1 MSDPSQPD
9 LTDFTILDATNLLEY
24 ATSRFAAIWIACDR
38 SHVPQLPA
46 YISSFVQR
54 LQWEANTFVFPYTN
68 ICMVLNI
75 HLTMP
80 DLLRSIISRF
90 ARLQTGNTTGEQ
102 FFNEFFQ
109 YCSPH
114 DPQLRSTHRVVTNY
128 AHDWWK
134 DRFDILGFALPSLN
148 VNEVIDMAI
157 DHFEQLPLGAMLLP
171 GPVVAD
177 RFDGAP
183 LLNQILA
190 EKIKMAAE
198 AASIMSQHEGPMDE
212 LEEALLNALRS

>member
-24 ATSRFAAIWIACDR
+24 ATSCFAAIWIACDQ
-38 SHVPQLPA
+38 SHVPQSPA

-75 HLTMP
+75 HPTMP
-80 DLLRSIISRF
+80 DLLRSIIDRF

-102 FFNEFFQ
+102 
-109 YCSPH
+109 
-114 DPQLRSTHRVVTNY
+114 VVTNY
-128 AHDWWK
+128 THDWWK
-134 DRFDILGFALPSLN
+134 DRFDMLGFALPSLN
-148 VNEVIDMAI
+148 VNEVMDMAI
-157 DHFEQLPLGAMLLP
+157 DYFEQLPLGAMLLP
-171 GPVVAD
+171 GPVIAD

-190 EKIKMAAE
+190 VKA
-198 AASIMSQHEGPMDE
+198 
-212 LEEALLNALRS
+212 RV